1 MKIDLQVLSGLSLL
15 LDSETSGLILCN
27 GMQIS
32 KTDIR
37 RAEDLKEVWLD
48 PTKATSAPIYWIYY
62 LSPESKHKFLLEE
75 SNLVFGIVV
84 IPPYKVGR
92 EYVKTRGHY
101 HHLMPDSPLAY
112 PEVYSHFY
120 GNLQYL
126 IQRPKSFTEIDNLE
140 ECILLNLQE
149 QESFIIPPGY
159 AHFIINP
166 TNEVGVMAG
175 LWCGNKIQ
183 DSAPIIKTKG
193 AGYYLIEESGSSCF
207 IPNPNYRHVPPI
219 SKLIS
224 LKNTPFQPLDRKPL
238 WSSFVENPEQY
249 AFLTSPREAER
260 FFASYSVRAQGKNNH
275 QPTKQ
280 CLNRGD

>member
-1 MKIDLQVLSGLSLL
+1 MDLHVPSGLPLL

-62 LSPESKHKFLLEE
+62 LSPKSEHKFLLEE

-84 IPPYKVGR
+84 IPPYKVGN

-101 HHLMPDSPLAY
+101 HRLMPNSPLTY
-112 PEVYSHFY
+112 PEVYTQFCGH
-120 GNLQYL
+120 LQYL
-126 IQRPKSFTEIDNLE
+126 IQKPKSFTEIDNME
-140 ECILLNLQE
+140 ECILIDLE
-149 QESFIIPPGY
+149 AGESLIIPPGY

-175 LWCGNKIQ
+175 LWCKEEIQ
-183 DSAPIIKTKG
+183 DSAPIIKMKG

-207 IPNPNYRHVPPI
+207 IPNPSYRHVP
-219 SKLIS
+219 SLRKLIS
-224 LKNTPFQPLDRKPL
+224 LKNTPFQPPDEKPL

-260 FFASYSVRAQGKNNH
+260 FFASQSVRVQGKNTY

-280 CLNRGD
+280 CLNKGD